1 MRIIAGD
8 FRSRKIYSPPDDQT
22 TRPIPDRVKESLFS
36 ILRGRFENANVF
48 DGFAGTGSIGLECAS
63 RGAARAVC
71 VEKDRDMADLLR
83 ANVALL
89 NCADRVEVVCGDA
102 LGPGALARS
111 PRPLHLAFLDPPY
124 PLMQDANSCRRVLAQ
139 VAALVQLL
147 DPDGF
152 LVLRTPWPLLHPD
165 PTSVTTAAPEPEQR
179 RRKPKRDDWKKRV
192 RDEIDGRGPKRR
204 TPVAPTEPGDADD
217 PDGGDEGDE
226 TPQPG
231 PQTADTQP
239 VMLDVDLRIPG
250 AKGPET
256 HVYRQMAVHLYMKA

>member
-36 ILRGRFENANVF
+36 ILRGRFENAHVF

-63 RGAARAVC
+63 RGAARVVC

-89 NCADRVEVVCGDA
+89 NCGDTVEVVCGDA

-111 PRPLHLAFLDPPY
+111 PRPLNLAFLDPPY
-124 PLMQDANSCRRVLAQ
+124 PLMEAPASCRRVLAQ
-139 VAALVQLL
+139 VGALVQLL
-147 DPDGF
+147 APDGF
-152 LVLRTPWPLLHPD
+152 AILRTPWPLRHAD
-165 PTSVTTAAPEPEQR
+165 PATLPAPEPEVR
-179 RRKPKRDDWKKRV
+179 RRKPRKEDWKKRAWE
-192 RDEIDGRGPKRR
+192 EIEGRGPKRR
-204 TPVAPTEPGDADD
+204 TPIVPGVPADDPAASEARNTPTEPAS
-217 PDGGDEGDE
+217 
-226 TPQPG
+226 QP
-231 PQTADTQP
+231 T
-239 VMLDVDLRIPG
+239 MLDVDLRIPG

>member
-36 ILRGRFENANVF
+36 LLRGRFENANVF

-63 RGAARAVC
+63 RGAARVVC

-111 PRPLHLAFLDPPY
+111 PRPLNLAFLDPPY
-124 PLMQDANSCRRVLAQ
+124 PLMQEPTSCRRVLAQ
-139 VAALVQLL
+139 VGALVQLL
-147 DPDGF
+147 DADGF
-152 LVLRTPWPLLHPD
+152 LVLRTPWPLRHPD
-165 PTSVTTAAPEPEQR
+165 PATAQAAAPTPEVR
-179 RRKPKRDDWKKRV
+179 RRKPKRDDWKQRL
-192 RDEIDGRGPKRR
+192 RDEIDGRRSKRR
-204 TPVAPTEPGDADD
+204 TPIAPTEPDDADE
-217 PDGGDEGDE
+217 PEGRNAE
-226 TPQPG
+226 ASAPESAAP
-231 PQTADTQP
+231 QP
-239 VMLDVDLRIPG
+239 VMIDVDLRIPG

-256 HVYRQMAVHLYMKA
+256 HVYRQMAVHLYMRA